1 MRTALFYTASMV
13 LVAAITLVAALWVHF
28 SHIRFH
34 QGRLITVL
42 WGTHGVH
49 TIDLIALGIELALVT
64 ILSITLL
71 AGFSRSQPENK
82 IVISS
87 RPFKHSERVASSHL

>member
-1 MRTALFYTASMV
+1 MRTALYYTASMI
-13 LVAAITLVAALWVHF
+13 LVAAITSVAALWVHF

-49 TIDLIALGIELALVT
+49 TIDLVALGIELALVT
-64 ILSITLL
+64 TLSITLL
-71 AGFSRSQPENK
+71 AGFSRPQPES
-82 IVISS
+82 IVITS
-87 RPFKHSERVASSHL
+87 RPFERSDRVASSHL